1 MRGGSFR
8 ALHLNWDIRC
18 QTEKVGDFDVECA
31 KEFWYGFARSVP
43 ATVHFVQFAG
53 ENTHHILE
61 ACFKGAGHAL
71 AEAVRIDAAHRDEI
85 PSTKGL
91 LV

>member
-1 MRGGSFR
+1 M
-8 ALHLNWDIRC
+8 
-18 QTEKVGDFDVECA
+18 ECA
-31 KEFWYGFARSVP
+31 SEFWLGFARNVCPLRS
-43 ATVHFVQFAG
+43 HFVQFAG

-71 AEAVRIDAAHRDEI
+71 AAAVAIDAAHRDEI

>member
-1 MRGGSFR
+1 MGGINGDCRSQRVAR
-8 ALHLNWDIRC
+8 ALEAGFQNV
-18 QTEKVGDFDVECA
+18 VGVL
-31 KEFWYGFARSVP
+31 AREL
-43 ATVHFVQFAG
+43 HKMDG
-53 ENTHHILE
+53 
-61 ACFKGAGHAL
+61 GHAL